1 MIGLFGFN
9 LPGRDVK
16 QDWLRAGLGM
26 QGKLA
31 GGAAHVML
39 NATTQGAVPNVWLA
53 AGWQKAF

>member
-1 MIGLFGFN
+1 MFGFN